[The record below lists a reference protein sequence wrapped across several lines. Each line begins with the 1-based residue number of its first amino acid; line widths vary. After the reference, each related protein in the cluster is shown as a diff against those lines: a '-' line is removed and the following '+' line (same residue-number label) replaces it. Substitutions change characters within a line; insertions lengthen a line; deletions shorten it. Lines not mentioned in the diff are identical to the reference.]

1 MAVKKTA
8 KKAVKTAAKS
18 STKAKAPAKKAA
30 PVKKAVAAKKAV
42 KPVAKAAKAVKPAA
56 KPVAKT
62 AKKVVKAPVK
72 VAKKPVVAKA
82 AAKKVAA
89 AKPAAKVAKPAA
101 KKAPAKKTAPVAKK
115 AVAAPVKKA
124 APVVKAAA
132 KAAKPATK
140 QVAPAAA
147 VKPAKPVAALA
158 PVEVKVA
165 APAPAP
171 APAAAKVAKKP
182 GRKTTHAPL
191 DVAPRAPVPMPPRVR
206 PVGKTLTAKAP
217 TEKVAPK
224 SSKVKVVKYDTDK
237 ETKRPILPPGYK
249 PSVDEEY
256 MNPLH
261 IEYFRQKLLDRRAAL
276 VAESKQTIE
285 SLKEEVRD
293 VGDDA
298 ERASR
303 ETENALELR
312 ERDRNRK
319 MIGKLD
325 SILRRI
331 DNGDYGYCVDTG
343 EEIGL
348 ERLEA
353 RPEAERTL
361 DAQGRREHLQRQYSD

>member
-1 MAVKKTA
+1 MAVKKTV
-8 KKAVKTAAKS
+8 KKAAKPAAKS
-18 STKAKAPAKKAA
+18 SSKAKAPAKKAA
-30 PVKKAVAAKKAV
+30 PAKKSVVAKKAV
-42 KPVAKAAKAVKPAA
+42 KPVAKAAKAAKVVKAAA
-56 KPVAKT
+56 KPVAK
-62 AKKVVKAPVK
+62 AVKKAVKAPVK
-72 VAKKPVVAKA
+72 AAKKPVVAKA
-82 AAKKVAA
+82 
-89 AKPAAKVAKPAA
+89 PA
-101 KKAPAKKTAPVAKK
+101 KKAAPAKPVAKAVKPLASKAQPKKAAPVAKK
-115 AVAAPVKKA
+115 APVVVVKKVAPAKPAPVVAVKTPAPAKKA
-124 APVVKAAA
+124 AP
-132 KAAKPATK
+132 
-140 QVAPAAA
+140 
-147 VKPAKPVAALA
+147 A
-158 PVEVKVA
+158 PVVA
-165 APAPAP
+165 KPAPAP
-171 APAAAKVAKKP
+171 APPPAPVAPPAAPKTHVKKG
-182 GRKTTHAPL
+182 GRKQPDHASL
-191 DVAPRAPVPMPPRVR
+191 APVPRVPTPPRER
-206 PVGKTLTAKAP
+206 PTGKTLIAKTPSEKKAP
-217 TEKVAPK
+217 KA
-224 SSKVKVVKYDTDK
+224 SKVKVVKYEIDR
-237 ETKRPILPPGYK
+237 ETKRPILPAGYK

-331 DNGDYGYCVDTG
+331 DSGDYGYCVDTG

-361 DAQGRREHLQRQYSD
+361 DAQGRREHLQRQFSD